1 MCRLT
6 EEEQRL
12 LSEAEDNLRR
22 AQAAYDKLAP
32 LRLKETFEVT
42 SPRKLAQR
50 QKRRTLAPV
59 ESNSQPKDV
68 TKNRGTRKFEQR
80 STARLRTLI
89 YGEPP
94 KASPSMEPPELL
106 ELYQKLASIDVFASR
121 LEVTRQTALSLLKS
135 AGKDVV
141 EEISQEWENGSSLR
155 DLSSKHG
162 PLPQT
167 ISRWIKSTGRQIKPR
182 NSNPKYDQSLILKL
196 SAEKWSINRIAKHMG
211 ISWATVRRT
220 IVSNM

>member
-1 MCRLT
+1 MCHLT
-6 EEEQRL
+6 EAEQRL

-32 LRLKETFEVT
+32 LRLKETFDVT
-42 SPRKLAQR
+42 SPRKLAHR
-50 QKRRTLAPV
+50 QKGRTLAPV

-68 TKNRGTRKFEQR
+68 TKNRETRKFEQH
-80 STARLRTLI
+80 STARLRALI
-89 YGEPP
+89 YGEPSRP
-94 KASPSMEPPELL
+94 SPSMEPAELL
-106 ELYQKLASIDVFASR
+106 ELYQKVVSIDLFASR

-141 EEISQEWENGSSLR
+141 EEISQEWQNGSSLR

-182 NSNPKYDQSLILKL
+182 NSNPKYDQSLVLKL
-196 SAEKWSINRIAKHMG
+196 SAEKWSINRIATHMG